1 MKRILLFYLP
11 IFFTPLC
18 LAVNNYSLND
28 LKILAQEGS
37 YKEFF
42 AHAQDIRPSLRD
54 GAWKEMVSQMA
65 SSWGRKML
73 EKSKIEKEDFYQIET
88 LYSGP
93 ALKKDDVFKLI
104 RNEVGL
110 KYLKECLIARPSS
123 SSSCREELK
132 LFWENNKTD
141 PEVAF
146 KLSVITLG
154 RSISPYSTWSLLEVA
169 LKSPLCEFY
178 TKKKFV
184 MEALWAKLE
193 ADYIETTPGGDLL
206 KKIDHTLHPD
216 CLPQL
221 ISEAKERLYRPLK
234 IKDRELSFQILKSQE
249 KMDTIHS
256 DFFYTIY
263 LLENPSQGELFNYSW
278 NRIRELGRSA
288 ERREE
293 VIKKL
298 TSLDPLPDLIFSTL
312 DQTKKRVVLN
322 HFKTYFPEYL
332 DFYVDQCIS
341 YYGGK
346 KKFLNG
352 NPTMHCQDFMNS
364 NLAPLLIEDYKIKKY
379 FEIRKI

>member
-1 MKRILLFYLP
+1 
-11 IFFTPLC
+11 
-18 LAVNNYSLND
+18 
-28 LKILAQEGS
+28 
-37 YKEFF
+37 
-42 AHAQDIRPSLRD
+42 
-54 GAWKEMVSQMA
+54 
-65 SSWGRKML
+65 
-73 EKSKIEKEDFYQIET
+73 
-88 LYSGP
+88 
-93 ALKKDDVFKLI
+93 
-104 RNEVGL
+104 
-110 KYLKECLIARPSS
+110 
-123 SSSCREELK
+123 
-132 LFWENNKTD
+132 
-141 PEVAF
+141 
-146 KLSVITLG
+146 
-154 RSISPYSTWSLLEVA
+154 
-169 LKSPLCEFY
+169 
-178 TKKKFV
+178 
-184 MEALWAKLE
+184 
-193 ADYIETTPGGDLL
+193 
-206 KKIDHTLHPD
+206 
-216 CLPQL
+216 
-221 ISEAKERLYRPLK
+221 
-234 IKDRELSFQILKSQE
+234 
-249 KMDTIHS
+249 MDTIHS

>member
-1 MKRILLFYLP
+1 MTRFLIFLLP
-11 IFFTPLC
+11 IFFTSLC
-18 LAVNNYSLND
+18 PAVNNYSLND

-42 AHAQDIRPSLRD
+42 EHAQDIRPSLRD
-54 GAWKEMVSQMA
+54 EAWKEMVSQMA
-65 SSWGRKML
+65 TSWGRKML
-73 EKSKIEKEDFYQIET
+73 EKSKIEREDFLKIES
-88 LYSGP
+88 LFNGP
-93 ALKKDDVFKLI
+93 TLKKDDVFKLV

-110 KYLKECLIARPSS
+110 KYLKECLGTITSS
-123 SSSCREELK
+123 TSCSEELK

-146 KLSVITLG
+146 KLSEITLG
-154 RSISPYSTWSLLEVA
+154 RPISPYSTWNFLEVA

-178 TKKKFV
+178 SKKKFV
-184 MEALWAKLE
+184 LEALWGKLE
-193 ADYIETTPGGDLL
+193 ADYIGTGPGEDLL
-206 KKIDHTLHPD
+206 TKIDKTLHPD
-216 CLPQL
+216 CLPEL
-221 ISEAKERLYRPLK
+221 ILEAKERLYRPLK
-234 IKDRELSFQILKSQE
+234 IKDRELSFQILKSQN
-249 KMDTIHS
+249 KMDTTLS

-263 LLENPSQGELFNYSW
+263 LLETPSRGELFNYSW
-278 NRIRELGRSA
+278 NRIRELGGTV
-288 ERREE
+288 ERREA

-298 TSLDPLPDLIFSTL
+298 TSLDPLPDLIFSSL

-341 YYGGK
+341 YYGGN

-364 NLAPLLIEDYKIKKY
+364 NLAPLMIEEHRIKKY